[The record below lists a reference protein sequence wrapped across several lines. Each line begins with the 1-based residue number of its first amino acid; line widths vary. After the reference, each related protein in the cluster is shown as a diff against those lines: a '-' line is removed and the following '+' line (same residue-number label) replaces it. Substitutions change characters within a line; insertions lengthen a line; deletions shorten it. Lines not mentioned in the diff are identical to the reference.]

1 MKKIFA
7 FIAVLSLLMTG
18 CEGFELGQGGKI
30 EDIISAIDLA
40 KLDGVSGEGGSFTIP
55 FKPQFDYEVYA
66 NKEWISVSPEV
77 GTSTDE
83 FLTITI
89 SRNET
94 GAERNGT
101 IYLELSNGT
110 IFKIPV
116 LQKPLSGET
125 PPEEQPVVE
134 LVGGSTYNIDG
145 SGGTLSVRV

>member
-94 GAERNGT
+94 GAPAGYT
-101 IYLELSNGT
+101 MPDAYTTAS
-110 IFKIPV
+110 FA
-116 LQKPLSGET
+116 T
-125 PPEEQPVVE
+125 PASAPANFEDMKAEDDLPF
-134 LVGGSTYNIDG
+134 
-145 SGGTLSVRV
+145 